1 MVRVA
6 RLHVSLFAALAIALA
21 THAVRADVVAGV
33 PAAPVA
39 PVFPE
44 GAPAVDVEVELE
56 LVVDTAGDVE
66 EATVLSRVPAD
77 APEVFADA
85 ALQAVR
91 ATKWTPSTRDGQ
103 PVRARLRFAVTF
115 HPPAASA
122 KAAKDA
128 DKSAAAPASSP
139 SNADTPNVAPTAGAT
154 DNVAPRSPAPPEVV
168 VRGTGW
174 PSPRGLG
181 DIRVQRAELEASPR
195 QQTSEMLSAAPGFFV
210 DHEDGEGL
218 ANDVYLRGFDLGHGS
233 GIEMRLGSVPINV
246 PLHIQGQGY
255 ADPNFIIPEVVRAV
269 RVLEGPFDPRQG
281 DAAIV
286 GSAYFEVGVPRRGY
300 RAAVSYGSFN
310 QMRLVG
316 IAAPEG
322 TSTDTFAA
330 FSLRKTDGFGANR
343 EGSSASA
350 NAQYA
355 AELGTHATLKVIAT
369 AYVADTSLAGVVRR
383 DDVDAGKIGL
393 YDSYPYFAEG
403 QRAQSSRVLLGATY
417 DHDTTFGAQLEL
429 APWFTFT
436 DFRARQNFTGA
447 LETALLDPK
456 RSALG
461 DLFETTN
468 RETAGGITSRL
479 RTGTLRPSDHVQMVM
494 EPGTFV
500 RIGHTDQTKSLLVP
514 SSLVE
519 WDRRIDAGIDS
530 LDAAVY
536 VDLDVRLWKK
546 LRVSGGPRA
555 DLLWVSVDDRLANVL
570 PAPPSPSGA
579 PPSSRHDAVGVAPGV
594 HVTAE
599 YEIAPWISPA
609 VSFGQGFRS
618 MAAERIAQGT
628 TRPYARVISIEGGL
642 RVLLP
647 DDRWVTR
654 LSVFET
660 RIENELVF
668 EANSGGLETQ
678 NASVRRGVVGS
689 FVVKPNDWLLASSAL
704 SLTSAVYATRVP
716 GVSHYVPS
724 VPSALFRTDVTARGR
739 LAMLREVPLT
749 GRIGVG
755 YTMLAGRHLTDTV
768 IGPTYHVVNA
778 GTALRYD
785 AVEFSVDVYN
795 VLGSKNPDDEQVY
808 VSNWSFVPGQ
818 QPASMATHLTA
829 APPRTVLG
837 TLSLYF

>member
-1 MVRVA
+1 MI
-6 RLHVSLFAALAIALA
+6 RLPRPCAALVAALAVALVA
-21 THAVRADVVAGV
+21 HAARADVVVGV
-33 PAAPVA
+33 PAAPVEPA
-39 PVFPE
+39 FPA
-44 GAPAVDVEVELE
+44 GAPPIDVEVDLE
-56 LVVDTAGDVE
+56 VVVDTAGDVE

-77 APEVFADA
+77 APDVFAETA
-85 ALQAVR
+85 VRAVR

-103 PVRARLRFAVTF
+103 PVRARLHYAVIF
-115 HPPAASA
+115 HPPTAGDAT
-122 KAAKDA
+122 AKDA
-128 DKSAAAPASSP
+128 EMSEAARASASNDPGAPKA
-139 SNADTPNVAPTAGAT
+139 VAPGDTATSAT
-154 DNVAPRSPAPPEVV
+154 TPPEVL

-174 PSPRGLG
+174 ASPRGLG

-218 ANDVYLRGFDLGHGS
+218 ANDVFLRGFDLEHGS
-233 GIEMRLGSVPINV
+233 GIEMRLGSVPINI

-300 RAAVSYGSFN
+300 RAAATYGSFN

-316 IAAPEG
+316 IAAPDG
-322 TSTDTFAA
+322 MNSDTFAA

-343 EGSSASA
+343 AGSSASA

-355 AELGTHATLKVIAT
+355 VEISPRDTLKVIAT
-369 AYVADTSLAGVVRR
+369 AYIADTSLAGVVRR
-383 DDVDAGKIGL
+383 DDVDAARIGL

-403 QRAQSSRVLLGATY
+403 QGAQSSRVLVGATY
-417 DHDTTFGAQLEL
+417 ERDTSFGAHLEV
-429 APWFTFT
+429 APWFMFT
-436 DFRARQNFTGA
+436 DFRARQNFAGA
-447 LETALLDPK
+447 LETAQIDPK
-456 RSALG
+456 LSALG

-479 RTGTLRPSDHVQMVM
+479 RTGTVRPWDNVEVVA
-494 EPGTFV
+494 EPGTYIRV
-500 RIGHTDQTKSLLVP
+500 AYTDQTKSLLVP
-514 SSLVE
+514 SSLLA
-519 WDRRIDAGIDS
+519 WDRRIDAGVNS
-530 LDAAVY
+530 LDVGAYLDV
-536 VDLDVRLWKK
+536 DVRLWRK
-546 LRVSGGPRA
+546 LRLSGGPRA
-555 DLLWVSVDDRLANVL
+555 DLLWVSADDRLANVL
-570 PAPPSPSGA
+570 PAPGPPSGV

-599 YEIAPWISPA
+599 YEIARWIAPA

-618 MAAERIAQGT
+618 MAVERIIQGAT
-628 TRPYARVISIEGGL
+628 EPYSRVSSIEGGV

-678 NASVRRGVVGS
+678 NASVRRGLVGS
-689 FVVKPNDWLLASSAL
+689 FVAKPNDWLLASAAL

-724 VPSALFRTDVTARGR
+724 VPSALFRTDVTARSRIATIG
-739 LAMLREVPLT
+739 EVPLT
-749 GRIGVG
+749 GRVGVG
-755 YTMLAGRHLTDTV
+755 YTMLAGRHLTDTI
-768 IGPTYHVVNA
+768 IGSTYHVVNV
-778 GTALRYD
+778 GTAVRYD
-785 AVEFSVDVYN
+785 AVELSVEAYN
-795 VLGSKNPDDEQVY
+795 VLGLKNADDEQVY